1 MINTSSAASRPSPA
15 TSRATAPAMV
25 RLDEVS
31 KTFAI
36 GRHRLQ
42 AVAPTSLEVAAGEIF
57 GVVGFSGAGKST
69 LLRLINVLERPTSG
83 RVFVGD
89 QELTS
94 LSPAALRQA
103 RRSIGMIFQSFNLL
117 SNRTAME
124 NVEFALEIA
133 GVDRAARRRRA
144 LECLAIVGLEEK
156 AQQYPAQLSG
166 GQRQR
171 VAIARALANQPK
183 LLLCDEATSAL
194 DPHTTLAILQFLR
207 QINQELGVTMV
218 VVSHEIN
225 VVRYLCS
232 RMAVMDGGRIVEELD
247 LRDPTCAPTTPL
259 GRFLLE
265 TAHGWTP
272 ETRLPEAIE
281 VRA

>member
-1 MINTSSAASRPSPA
+1 
-15 TSRATAPAMV
+15 MV
-25 RLDEVS
+25 RLEEVS

-36 GRHRLQ
+36 GRQRLQ
-42 AVAPTSLEVAAGEIF
+42 AVAPTSLEVAEGEIF

-69 LLRLINVLERPTSG
+69 LLRLINLLERPTSG
-83 RVFVGD
+83 RVFVGE
-89 QELTS
+89 QELTA
-94 LSPAALRQA
+94 LGPAALRQA
-103 RRSIGMIFQSFNLL
+103 RRAIGMIFQSFNLL
-117 SNRTAME
+117 SNRTALE

-133 GVDRAARRRRA
+133 GVDRATRRRRA

-156 AQQYPAQLSG
+156 VRQYPAQLSG

-207 QINQELGVTMV
+207 QINQEFRVTMV

-225 VVRYLCS
+225 VVRYLCQ
-232 RMAVMDGGRIVEELD
+232 RVAVMDAGRIVEELD
-247 LRDPTCAPTTPL
+247 LRDPTSAPTTPL

-265 TAHGWTP
+265 TAQGWTP

-281 VRA
+281 VSA